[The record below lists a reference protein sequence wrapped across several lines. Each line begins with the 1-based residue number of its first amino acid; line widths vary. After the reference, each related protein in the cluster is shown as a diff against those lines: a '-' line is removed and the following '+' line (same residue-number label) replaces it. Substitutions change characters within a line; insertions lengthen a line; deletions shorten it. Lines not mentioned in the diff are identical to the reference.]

1 MIFGFG
7 GISIVMAPSGVIYYY
22 FSDGY
27 SVTWN
32 RAFAEAENIRSS
44 CISSRP
50 DAPTN
55 LEVVDEAEE
64 GITLRWTP
72 PSTPINVMRYRVFRD
87 GQLLGI
93 TSGNEWI
100 DNSFIS
106 DASSDYHVESL
117 NIIGW
122 TSIESAE
129 LSYQPITETVPTLN
143 IYALLITGSLILLIG
158 SFSKALSSAL
168 RYFLA

>member
-1 MIFGFG
+1 
-7 GISIVMAPSGVIYYY
+7 
-22 FSDGY
+22 
-27 SVTWN
+27 
-32 RAFAEAENIRSS
+32 
-44 CISSRP
+44 
-50 DAPTN
+50 
-55 LEVVDEAEE
+55 
-64 GITLRWTP
+64 
-72 PSTPINVMRYRVFRD
+72 
-87 GQLLGI
+87 LGI

-129 LSYQPITETVPTLN
+129 LSYQPITETVPALN

-158 SFSKALSSAL
+158 SFSKTTFRKLN
-168 RYFLA
+168 

>member
-1 MIFGFG
+1 
-7 GISIVMAPSGVIYYY
+7 
-22 FSDGY
+22 
-27 SVTWN
+27 
-32 RAFAEAENIRSS
+32 
-44 CISSRP
+44 
-50 DAPTN
+50 
-55 LEVVDEAEE
+55 
-64 GITLRWTP
+64 
-72 PSTPINVMRYRVFRD
+72 MRYRVFRD

-93 TSGNEWI
+93 TSGNEWL

-129 LSYQPITETVPTLN
+129 LSYQPITETVPALN

-158 SFSKALSSAL
+158 SFSKATFRKAN
-168 RYFLA
+168 